1 MTQLKSKPQKGADP
15 SRLHPWNL
23 QQVTH
28 MWTRIPQANQILM
41 YLILLMCE
49 YMNSFLK
56 AHQTLKI

>member
-1 MTQLKSKPQKGADP
+1 MTQLKSKPQKGADQ

-23 QQVTH
+23 QQVIYI
-28 MWTRIPQANQILM
+28 WIKIPQTKQIVM
-41 YLILLMCE
+41 YLILPKCD

>member
-1 MTQLKSKPQKGADP
+1 MTQLKSKPQKGADLLG
-15 SRLHPWNL
+15 LHPWNL
-23 QQVTH
+23 QWVIH
-28 MWTRIPQANQILM
+28 MWIKIPQAKQIVM